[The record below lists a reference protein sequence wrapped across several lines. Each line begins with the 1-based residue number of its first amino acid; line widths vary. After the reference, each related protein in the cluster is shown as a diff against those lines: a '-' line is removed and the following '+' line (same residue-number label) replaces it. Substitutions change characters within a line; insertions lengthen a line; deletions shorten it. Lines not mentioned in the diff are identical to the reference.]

1 MTKIFSLQGGKKLEG
16 KTKRWMKGRLTRE
29 YSWIKRKKKSYLC
42 CMNMSA
48 ALKVSQEDGILTKWT
63 NIYLENVI

>member
-1 MTKIFSLQGGKKLEG
+1 MDERKTEKRILMDQKKQE
-16 KTKRWMKGRLTRE
+16 KH
-29 YSWIKRKKKSYLC
+29 LC

>member
-1 MTKIFSLQGGKKLEG
+1 MTKIFSLQGGEKIGG
-16 KTKRWMKGRLTRE
+16 KNEKMDERKTEKRILMDQ
-29 YSWIKRKKKSYLC
+29 KKSYLC